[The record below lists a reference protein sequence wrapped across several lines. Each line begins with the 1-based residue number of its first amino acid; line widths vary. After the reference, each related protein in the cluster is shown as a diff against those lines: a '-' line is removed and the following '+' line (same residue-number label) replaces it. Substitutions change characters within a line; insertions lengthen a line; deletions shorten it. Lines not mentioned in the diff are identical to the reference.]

1 MTGPL
6 RHQQVI
12 EFLDRSIALA
22 GKALVSFF
30 PLVIVVAA
38 LSTNARNHL
47 GRAGGPDRRHP

>member
-12 EFLDRSIALA
+12 EFLDRNIALA
-22 GKALVSFF
+22 GNALVSFF
-30 PLVIVVAA
+30 PLMIVVAA